1 MSFRA
6 VNPEQYLR
14 AVEEATKARE
24 DLSRMMRRNATGAD
38 GKLPVPK
45 IYRQLFRQQDGY
57 TEAEKAFIANQKAKA
72 EGERLYN
79 PSLAEQQVE
88 GIANLSAYLN
98 RILGDKDKPEGTP
111 VASQTSVKTEAADTS
126 EEDTDDEFDDSFE
139 SLFDF
144 LVDFRQTK
152 PTQPP
157 ALTEIKIDPDD
168 DSNGIIG
175 RHGSIDLDSLRAGV
189 IELYDTNDPSVPLTT
204 DFSTGLLALLTLPIK
219 KLNVAQNRAEIR
231 PDMHIDILPEDFKN
245 YMEILEYVGYYSS
258 SKKVKWVK
266 QNIEQAGLGIRK
278 RKDMVEKKKE

>member
-24 DLSRMMRRNATGAD
+24 DLARKMRRNATGAD

-57 TEAEKAFIANQKAKA
+57 TEAERAFIANQKAKA

-88 GIANLSAYLN
+88 GITNLGAYLSK
-98 RILGDKDKPEGTP
+98 ILGDKD
-111 VASQTSVKTEAADTS
+111 VKAEAGDPTD

-139 SLFDF
+139 SLFDI
-144 LVDFRQTK
+144 LVEFRQTK
-152 PTQPP
+152 PTQTP

-175 RHGSIDLDSLRAGV
+175 RHGSIELDSLRAGV

-204 DFSTGLLALLTLPIK
+204 DFTTGLLALLTLPIK
-219 KLNVAQNRAEIR
+219 KLNVAQNRAEVR
-231 PDMHIDILPEDFKN
+231 PDMHIEITPEDFKN
-245 YMEILEYVGYYSS
+245 YMEILEFVGYYSS

-266 QNIEQAGLGIRK
+266 QNVEQAGLGIRK